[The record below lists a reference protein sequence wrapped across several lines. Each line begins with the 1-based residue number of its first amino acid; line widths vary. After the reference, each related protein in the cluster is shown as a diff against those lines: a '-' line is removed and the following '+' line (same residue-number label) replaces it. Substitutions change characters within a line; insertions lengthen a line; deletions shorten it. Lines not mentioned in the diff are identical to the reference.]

1 MCNFALQFPKKTS
14 IDNVLRLTQK
24 TIYLIRHGETDFN
37 RRGVVQGSGV
47 DSDLN
52 EMGRAQAMAFFQAY
66 QHVPFKKIYISGLK
80 RTYQTVESFIEMGL
94 PYEKLTGLNEI
105 SWGVMEGKAPG
116 NLDNE
121 YYRDLIEAWA
131 SGNTARTT
139 DGGESPDQVA
149 ARQKVAMDVILSHP
163 DEDTILIA
171 MHGRAIRILLCW
183 LTAQPLSTMDQF
195 EHSNLCL
202 YKLRYDYSSET
213 FTIELANDTAHLLS
227 LAIV

>member
-1 MCNFALQFPKKTS
+1 MFPDSRIDKSTGLQ
-14 IDNVLRLTQK
+14 QK

-52 EMGRAQAMAFFQAY
+52 DMGRAQAQAFFQAY
-66 QHVPFKKIYISGLK
+66 QHVPFEKIYVSGLK
-80 RTYQTVESFIEMGL
+80 RTYQTAEPFINLGI

-105 SWGVMEGKAPG
+105 SWGIMEGRAPG
-116 NLDNE
+116 NTDDE
-121 YYRDLIEAWA
+121 YYRSLTDAWS

-139 DGGESPDQVA
+139 EGGESPEQVA
-149 ARQKVAMDVILSHP
+149 TRQREAMDVILSHP
-163 DEDTILIA
+163 DENPILIA

-183 LTAQPLSTMDQF
+183 LTARPLSDMDQF

-202 YKLRYDYSSET
+202 YLLQYDYETKT
-213 FTIELANDTAHLLS
+213 FTVELANDTAHLLS
-227 LAIV
+227 LALI